1 MNMFTV
7 LELRRRSRSRMTTAA
22 AALAVTTL
30 LAACGGGG
38 GGGGGGVSDGGTVAT
53 APAAAATAATAA
65 AATSVTAAAA
75 TSATAAA
82 ATSATATAAPGVG
95 EGTAVATAAPGTT
108 GDTGNAAASTTATA
122 TPLVLRARGTLAGG
136 IGPIVQVRIA
146 GQVVASIEVKASTF
160 TDHNIDV
167 PTVAPGTIVD
177 IVFTNDAL
185 INGEDRN
192 LFVAYVAQSSAMAMP
207 GAVQAVYDRGS
218 GAAAFDGLDVIAAQG
233 TLAWGGALRITWPA
247 TTTADPA
254 ALARAGEASR
264 FLQQA
269 TFGPT
274 RAEVERV
281 QAIGAATWIGEQLRL
296 PVTPDFVNA
305 FQAKMDQGLDFVPP
319 IGKSYTPAWNVQT
332 FWRTAVQ
339 APDQLRKR
347 TAFALQQVFTAS
359 LADGNL
365 WGHGR
370 AYAGFLD
377 GINRHAFGNYRA
389 LLEEVAL
396 SPVMGIYLSH
406 LRSQKEDGAGRM
418 PDENFARELMQLF
431 SIGLLELNPDGTPK
445 LNAAGNPI
453 ETYTNDD
460 VMAMARVFTGWAWG
474 FDDAQLTANNF
485 RRGNPDMAA
494 TGAARVDLRPMKN
507 YADFHSL
514 QEKRLF
520 AGKPWGVTIPA
531 GTPGPQS
538 LKMALDALHLHP
550 NTGPFISH
558 QLIQR
563 LVTSN
568 PSPAY
573 VQRVAQLF
581 ANNGRG
587 VRGDLAAVVRA
598 ILQDVEARPAL
609 PGPGHGKLREPVLRV
624 AHFLRSFGGTS
635 ANGNWLMDW
644 DLAEL
649 LQRPLYA
656 PSVFGFFRPG
666 YIPPNTALADAGMAA
681 PELQIASESTVA
693 GWVNRAEIMIVWG
706 LGWNGIGP
714 DITATLAFEASLA
727 ASGPGPLLDHLNT
740 TLFAGRMSDRLRRA
754 IVDAVAAVPAISTTR
769 DRDRARVA
777 LFLALASP
785 EYLVQ
790 R

>member
-1 MNMFTV
+1 MHMFTV
-7 LELRRRSRSRMTTAA
+7 LELPRRIRARLKAA
-22 AALAVTTL
+22 AIALAVTMP

-38 GGGGGGVSDGGTVAT
+38 GGGGDGGAVGSTPT
-53 APAAAATAATAA
+53 
-65 AATSVTAAAA
+65 
-75 TSATAAA
+75 AA

-95 EGTAVATAAPGTT
+95 EGTAVAMAAPGNMADA
-108 GDTGNAAASTTATA
+108 GAAAASTRVTAM
-122 TPLVLRARGTLAGG
+122 PLVLRARGTLAGG
-136 IGPIVQVRIA
+136 IGPIVQVRVA

-160 TDHNIDV
+160 TDYNIDV
-167 PTVAPGTIVD
+167 PPVAPGIIVD

-192 LFVAYVAQSSAMAMP
+192 LFLAYASQGSTMALL
-207 GAVQAVYDRGS
+207 GTVQAVYDRGN

-247 TTTADPA
+247 TTNADPA

-274 RAEVERV
+274 RAEVDRV
-281 QAIGAATWIGEQLRL
+281 QAIGTATWIDEQLRL
-296 PVTPDFVNA
+296 PATPDFVTA
-305 FQAKMDQGLDFVPP
+305 FQAKMDQGPDFLPRT
-319 IGKSYTPAWNVQT
+319 GKSYTPTWNVQT

-359 LADGNL
+359 LADSNQ
-365 WGHGR
+365 HHYGR

-406 LRSQKEDGAGRM
+406 LRNQKEDGAGRM
-418 PDENFARELMQLF
+418 PDENFAREVMQLF

-445 LNAAGNPI
+445 LDATGNPI

-485 RRGNPDMAA
+485 RWGSPDLAA
-494 TGAARVDLRPMKN
+494 TAAARVDLRSMKN
-507 YADFHSL
+507 YAAFHSV

-520 AGKPWGVTIPA
+520 AGKPWAVTIPA

-538 LKMALDALHLHP
+538 LKLALDALHMHP
-550 NTGPFISH
+550 NTGPFISR

-573 VQRVAQLF
+573 VQRVAQRF

-598 ILQDVEARPAL
+598 ILLDVEARPAL
-609 PGPGHGKLREPVLRV
+609 PGPGHGKVREPVLRV

-635 ANGNWLMDW
+635 ASGNWLMEW
-644 DLAEL
+644 DLGEL
-649 LQRPLYA
+649 LQRPLNA
-656 PSVFGFFRPG
+656 PSVFGFYRPG
-666 YIPPNTALADAGMAA
+666 YVPPNTALADAGMVA

-693 GWVNRAEIMIVWG
+693 AWVNRAEDMVTRG
-706 LGWNGIGP
+706 LGWDGSGP
-714 DITATLAFEASLA
+714 DITATLAFETTLA
-727 ASGPGPLLDHLNT
+727 ASGPGPLLDYLNT
-740 TLFAGRMSDRLRRA
+740 TLLAGRMSDSLRRA
-754 IVDAVAAVPAISTTR
+754 IVNAVAAVPASSTTR

>member
-22 AALAVTTL
+22 VALAITTL
-30 LAACGGGG
+30 LAGCG

-53 APAAAATAATAA
+53 APAAAAT
-65 AATSVTAAAA
+65 
-75 TSATAAA
+75 
-82 ATSATATAAPGVG
+82 SATATAAPGVG
-95 EGTAVATAAPGTT
+95 EGTAVATSAPGNTADAGT
-108 GDTGNAAASTTATA
+108 AAASTRAPA
-122 TPLVLRARGTLAGG
+122 TPLTLRARGTLAGG
-136 IGPIVQVRIA
+136 IGPVVQIRVA
-146 GQVVASIEVKASTF
+146 GQVVATIEVKATAF
-160 TDHNIDV
+160 TDYSFDV
-167 PTVAPGTIVD
+167 SPVPPGTLVD
-177 IVFTNDAL
+177 IVFTNDAA
-185 INGEDRN
+185 INGQQRD
-192 LFVAYVAQSSAMAMP
+192 LFVAYVGQGTTVALP
-207 GAVQAVYDRGS
+207 RTVLAVYDRGS
-218 GAAAFDGLDVIAAQG
+218 GAKAFDGLDVIAGQG
-233 TLAWGGALRITWPA
+233 EMYWGGALRITWPA
-247 TTTADPA
+247 TTVDSA

-281 QAIGAATWIGEQLRL
+281 QTIGTATWIDEQLRL
-296 PVTPDFVNA
+296 PATPDFVTA
-305 FQAKMDQGLDFVPP
+305 FQARQDQGPDFLPRT
-319 IGKSYTPAWNVQT
+319 GKSYTPNWNVQT
-332 FWRTAVQ
+332 FWRTTVQ

-359 LADGNL
+359 LADSNL
-365 WGHGR
+365 YPYGR

-377 GINRHAFGNYRA
+377 GINRHAFGNYRT

-406 LRSQKEDGAGRM
+406 LRNQKEDGAGRM
-418 PDENFARELMQLF
+418 PDENFAREVMQLF
-431 SIGLLELNPDGTPK
+431 SVGLLELNPDGTPK

-460 VMAMARVFTGWAWG
+460 VMAMARVFSGWAWG

-485 RRGNPDMAA
+485 RGGSPDLAA
-494 TGAARVDLRPMKN
+494 TGAARVDLRLMKN
-507 YADFHSL
+507 YAAFHSL

-520 AGKPWGVTIPA
+520 AGKPWTVTIPA

-538 LKMALDALHLHP
+538 LKMALDALHMHP
-550 NTGPFISH
+550 NTGPFISR

-598 ILQDVEARPAL
+598 VLLDTEARPAL
-609 PGPGHGKLREPVLRV
+609 PGPGHGKVREPVLRV
-624 AHFLRSFGGTS
+624 AHFLRAFDAKSSTGEWKTDGGTI
-635 ANGNWLMDW
+635 
-644 DLAEL
+644 EL
-649 LQRPLYA
+649 LQRPLTA
-656 PSVFGFFRPG
+656 PSVFGFYRPG
-666 YIPPNTALADAGMAA
+666 YVPPNSALADAGLVA
-681 PELQIASESTVA
+681 PEFQITSESTA
-693 GWVNRAEIMIVWG
+693 AAWVNRAETLITWG
-706 LGWNGIGP
+706 LGVNGAAP
-714 DITATLAFEASLA
+714 EITATLEFEATLA
-727 ASGPGPLLDHLNT
+727 ASGPGPMMDHLNT
-740 TLFAGRMSDRLRRA
+740 LLFAGRMSERLRRT
-754 IVDAVAAVPAISTTR
+754 IVNAVAAVPATTTS
-769 DRDRARVA
+769 DRNRARVA